1 MTKQVVKIG
10 VAVMITLLS
19 LVMLWQFRTVVVYVL
34 ISLALAAALRPVIN
48 QLVGRGFWAR
58 TGWIALCLTVVGGFG
73 FLLFLV
79 SETVINELQQLIQT
93 ASAQDQ
99 WKLPIWLEGSPFQL
113 ALVAQLPP
121 PSKLFEAITGDQGQF
136 ILPRIFGITQTLG
149 EIFSGVFV
157 ILFLSIYWSIDQ
169 IHFER
174 LWLSL
179 LPPNRR
185 IRAHEIWRT
194 IESDLGAYI
203 RSEVIQSILAAVV
216 LGFGYSLLGSPTPW
230 LLALTGA
237 LLWLV
242 PVVGAPLAL
251 ILPMMMGLLTSA
263 ELSLSTVIYTV
274 VVLGV
279 LQFWVEP
286 RLFKRKWDN
295 PILTLI
301 MLVAMADAFGILGL
315 LVAPP
320 LSAACQIL
328 WSLMVNNHAAASG
341 NTIQL
346 SDLRERQAQTWET
359 IQAMEEPPMALLTN
373 SMQRL
378 TLLLEKAEPLL
389 QTDAE
394 LTKPG
399 KLPEPNNDEK
409 LSLPPAK
416 I

>member
-1 MTKQVVKIG
+1 MTKQIVKIG

-34 ISLALAAALRPVIN
+34 ISLALAAALRPIMN
-48 QLVGRGFWAR
+48 QLAGRGFWGRA
-58 TGWIALCLTVVGGFG
+58 GWIAFCLAVLGSFG
-73 FLLFLV
+73 VLLFLV
-79 SETVINELQQLIQT
+79 SETVISEIQGLIQT
-93 ASAQDQ
+93 ASTQDQ
-99 WKLPIWLEGSPFQL
+99 WNLPIWLEGSPLQL

-121 PSKLFEAITGDQGQF
+121 PSKLFEAITGEQGQF
-136 ILPRIFGITQTLG
+136 VLPRIFGITQTLG

-157 ILFLSIYWSIDQ
+157 IFFLSIYWSIDQ

-194 IESDLGAYI
+194 IEADLGAYI
-203 RSEVIQSILAAVV
+203 RSEVIQSIVAAVV
-216 LGFGYSLLGSPTPW
+216 LGFGYSVLGSPTPW

-237 LLWLV
+237 LVWLI

-251 ILPMMMGLLTSA
+251 ILPMMIGLLTSA
-263 ELSLSTVIYTV
+263 ELSLMTVLYTVI
-274 VVLGV
+274 VLSI

-301 MLVAMADAFGILGL
+301 MLLAMADAFGIVGL
-315 LVAPP
+315 LVAPS

-328 WSLMVNNHAAASG
+328 WSLMVNNRAILA
-341 NTIQL
+341 NTMQL

-359 IQAMEEPPMALLTN
+359 IKAMEEPPMALVTN

-378 TLLLEKAEPLL
+378 TLLFEKAEPVL
-389 QTDAE
+389 QTSE
-394 LTKPG
+394 HTKPG
-399 KLPEPNNDEK
+399 KMPETNHEGK
-409 LSLPPAK
+409 LSLPQTK
-416 I
+416 NEN

>member
-1 MTKQVVKIG
+1 MTKQIVKFG
-10 VAVMITLLS
+10 VAVMVTLLS
-19 LVMLWQFRTVVVYVL
+19 LVMLWQFRTVVAYVL
-34 ISLALAAALRPVIN
+34 ISLTLAAALRPLIN
-48 QLVGRGFWAR
+48 QLAGRGFWGRA
-58 TGWIALCLTVVGGFG
+58 GWIAFCVAVLCGFG
-73 FLLFLV
+73 LLLFLV
-79 SETVINELQQLIQT
+79 SETVITELQQLIQT

-99 WKLPIWLEGSPFQL
+99 WTLPMWLEGSPFQL

-121 PSKLFEAITGDQGQF
+121 PSKLFEAITGEQGQLV
-136 ILPRIFGITQTLG
+136 LPAIFGITQTLG
-149 EIFSGVFV
+149 EIFSAVFV
-157 ILFLSIYWSIDQ
+157 ILFLSIYWSVDQ

-185 IRAHEIWRT
+185 IRAHEIWQT
-194 IESDLGAYI
+194 IEADLGAYI

-230 LLALTGA
+230 FLALTGA
-237 LLWLV
+237 LLWFI

-251 ILPMMMGLLTSA
+251 ILPLIMGLLTSA
-263 ELSLSTVIYTV
+263 ELSLVTVLYTMI
-274 VVLGV
+274 VLGV

-295 PILTLI
+295 PILTLV
-301 MLVAMADAFGILGL
+301 MLLAMADAFGIVGL

-320 LSAACQIL
+320 LSAICQIL
-328 WSLMVNNHAAASG
+328 WSLMVNNRAVSA
-341 NTIQL
+341 NTMQL

-359 IQAMEEPPMALLTN
+359 IKAMEDPPMALLTN

-378 TLLLEKAEPLL
+378 TLLLEKAEPIL

-394 LTKPG
+394 HTAPG
-399 KLPEPNNDEK
+399 KLPEFNNEEK
-409 LSLPPAK
+409 LSLPSTKA
-416 I
+416 